1 MDMKEIKV
9 EKGAARWLEERLPEI
24 ANCYGLSE
32 ATLARM
38 TEEDKLMLIEAYEQ
52 GDEERAYQM
61 VKDALFLN
69 VLEDM
74 AKFLDIELGD
84 LLEIPR
90 NDREQ
95 IMGAFMM
102 QVDIEPDDALKKE
115 LFEKIEQAKKGEND
129 GILV

>member
-1 MDMKEIKV
+1 MDMKEIRV

-61 VKDALFLN
+61 VKDALFID

-115 LFEKIEQAKKGEND
+115 LLEKIEQAKKGEE
-129 GILV
+129 

>member
-61 VKDALFLN
+61 VKDALFID

-115 LFEKIEQAKKGEND
+115 LFEKIEQAKKGEE
-129 GILV
+129 

>member
-61 VKDALFLN
+61 VKDALFID

-115 LFEKIEQAKKGEND
+115 LFEKIEQAKKGEK
-129 GILV
+129 